1 MSRIL
6 IVGASGTVGSEL
18 KRLLQSRG
26 HEVLAA
32 TSRAP
37 TAPDQVQLNVATGAG
52 VEAAFERAERA
63 FLMAP
68 PGFARQDEVLV
79 PLIEAA
85 QARGL
90 AKVVLM
96 TALGANAD
104 EATPMRR
111 AERRLQ
117 AAGLP
122 WNVIRPNWFMQN
134 FNTFWLHGILAHG
147 RIALPVGPARGSFI
161 DARDIAAVAAEL
173 LERGDFDA
181 QELDLT
187 GPEALDHDEV
197 AAILSRETG
206 RAIRF
211 EDITPAQMLDGLLSA
226 GLPRDY
232 AEFLVLILGYF
243 KAGHA
248 AHTTTAV
255 ADVLGRPAGGFGQY
269 ARDYRAAWLS

>member
-6 IVGASGTVGSEL
+6 IVGASGTVGGEL
-18 KRLLQSRG
+18 KQLLQARG

-32 TSRAP
+32 TSRTP
-37 TAPDQVQLNVATGAG
+37 TAPDQVQLNVATRSGL
-52 VEAAFERAERA
+52 EAAFERADRA
-63 FLMAP
+63 FLLAP

-79 PLIEAA
+79 PLIETA

-90 AKVVLM
+90 EKVVLM

-134 FNTFWLHGILAHG
+134 FGTFWLHSIVEQG
-147 RIALPVGPARGSFI
+147 RIALPVGQAKGSFI

-173 LERGDFDA
+173 LQRSDFDG

-211 EDITPAQMLDGLLSA
+211 EDIAPQQMLDGLLAA

-243 KAGHA
+243 KAGYA

-255 ADVLGRPAGGFGQY
+255 ADVLGRPAGRFERY
-269 ARDYRAAWLS
+269 ARDYRAAWLG

>member
-18 KRLLQSRG
+18 KRLLQARG
-26 HEVLAA
+26 HDVVAA
-32 TSRAP
+32 TSRTP
-37 TAPDQVQLNVATGAG
+37 TAPDQVQLNVATRSGL
-52 VEAAFERAERA
+52 EAAFERADRA

-79 PLIEAA
+79 PLIETA

-90 AKVVLM
+90 EKVVLM

-134 FNTFWLHGILAHG
+134 FNTFWLPGILGQG
-147 RIALPVGPARGSFI
+147 RIALPVGQAKGSFI

-173 LERGDFDA
+173 LQRSDLDG

-211 EDITPAQMLDGLLSA
+211 EDITPAQMLDGLLTA

-232 AEFLVLILGYF
+232 AEFMVLILGYF
-243 KAGHA
+243 KAGYA
-248 AHTTTAV
+248 AHTTTTV
-255 ADVLGRPAGGFGQY
+255 ADVLGRPGGRFEQY
-269 ARDYRAAWLS
+269 ARDYRAAWLG

>member
-6 IVGASGTVGSEL
+6 IVGASGTVGGEL
-18 KRLLQSRG
+18 RRLLQARG

-32 TSRAP
+32 TSRTP
-37 TAPDQVQLNVATGAG
+37 TAPDQVQLDVATRAG
-52 VEAAFERAERA
+52 LEAAFERADRA

-79 PLIEAA
+79 PLIETA

-90 AKVVLM
+90 EKVVLM
-96 TALGANAD
+96 SALGANAD
-104 EATPMRR
+104 EATPLRR

-117 AAGLP
+117 AAALP

-134 FNTFWLHGILAHG
+134 FNTFWLHGILGQG
-147 RIALPVGPARGSFI
+147 RIALPVGQAKGSFI

-173 LERGDFDA
+173 LQRSDFDG

-211 EDITPAQMLDGLLSA
+211 EDITPQQMLAGLLAA

-243 KAGHA
+243 KAGYA

-255 ADVLGRPAGGFGQY
+255 ADVLGRPAGRFEQY
-269 ARDYRAAWLS
+269 ARDYRSAWLG